1 MTIPVA
7 AAIIKR
13 GDLFLIT
20 RRASH
25 KHLAGFWEFPGG
37 KIETDETP
45 EVCILRELQ
54 EELKIEVEVMSFLA
68 EHVHDYGTIKILL
81 KAYICLFIRGEFTL
95 VDHDAV
101 QWVTKDQLKLY
112 AFAPADLPF
121 LKLIS

>member
-13 GDLFLIT
+13 DDLFLIA

-45 EVCILRELQ
+45 EVCLLRELQ
-54 EELKIEVEVMSFLA
+54 EELKIEVKVISFLA
-68 EHVHDYGTIKILL
+68 EHIYDYGTIKILL
-81 KAYICLFIRGEFTL
+81 KAYICIFIKGEFTL
-95 VDHDAV
+95 VDHDEI
-101 QWVTKDQLKLY
+101 QWVTQKQLKHYSL
-112 AFAPADLPF
+112 APADLPF
-121 LKLIS
+121 LPLIS